1 MMKYNEKK
9 AKTKMEN
16 KINYVDIKTPF
27 ECKAFEKIRGEN
39 LPDEYKKQI
48 LDQELIATLYKL
60 FKDKT
65 LDCLLETLL
74 EIEDFKI
81 VSELFKK
88 HYHKQLKQPQIFIL
102 ECAIGAKWKDKQDN
116 VNTWFKF
123 WEGQPYWNRIWI
135 EIEFAYNLKRFKK
148 AENNDVI

>member
-1 MMKYNEKK
+1 
-9 AKTKMEN
+9 MEN

-48 LDQELIATLYKL
+48 LDQELIANLYKL

-65 LDCLLETLL
+65 LTCLLESLL
-74 EIEDFKI
+74 RIDDYQ
-81 VSELFKK
+81 VAAELFRK
-88 HYHKQLKQPQIFIL
+88 HFNKFLKRSQVFIL
-102 ECAIGAKWKDKQDN
+102 ECGMAAKWEGKQDGIE
-116 VNTWFKF
+116 TWFKF
-123 WEGQPYWNRIWI
+123 WTDQPYWNRIWI

-148 AENNDVI
+148 ENNSDVI

>member
-1 MMKYNEKK
+1 
-9 AKTKMEN
+9 MEN

-48 LDQELIATLYKL
+48 LDQELIAHLYKL

-65 LDCLLETLL
+65 LTCLLETLL
-74 EIEDFKI
+74 RIEDYQ
-81 VSELFKK
+81 VAAELFRK
-88 HYHKQLKQPQIFIL
+88 HYNKFLKRNQVFIL
-102 ECAIGAKWKDKQDN
+102 ECGMAAKWEGKQDGLD
-116 VNTWFKF
+116 TWWKF
-123 WEGQPYWNRIWI
+123 WRDQPYWNRIWI

-148 AENNDVI
+148 VENSDVI

>member
-1 MMKYNEKK
+1 
-9 AKTKMEN
+9 MEN

-48 LDQELIATLYKL
+48 LDQELIANLYKL

-65 LDCLLETLL
+65 LTCLLETLL
-74 EIEDFKI
+74 RIDDYQ
-81 VSELFKK
+81 VAAELFRK
-88 HYHKQLKQPQIFIL
+88 HYNKFLKRNQVFIL
-102 ECAIGAKWKDKQDN
+102 ECGMAAKWEGKQDGIE
-116 VNTWFKF
+116 TWFKF
-123 WEGQPYWNRIWI
+123 WTDQPYWNRIWI